1 MKMNEKN
8 LKLWEP
14 FRELVSMRDDM
25 DRLFETFFGSGQG
38 DLENYWKPAIDI
50 EESNGNLMVR
60 AELPGMTK
68 DDIKVSVQD
77 DMLTI
82 SGERMRENEEKNK
95 TVHRIER
102 CYGQF
107 RRMIRLPA
115 TVDADKVKA
124 TYKEGVLHVTLP
136 KPESLKPKNIDVEI
150 N

>member
-1 MKMNEKN
+1 MNEKN

-25 DRLFETFFGSGQG
+25 DRLFETFFGGGQG
-38 DLENYWKPAIDI
+38 DLDNYWKPAIDI

-82 SGERMRENEEKNK
+82 SGERTRENEKKDK

-124 TYKEGVLHVTLP
+124 TYKDGVLHVTLP
-136 KPESLKPKNIDVEI
+136 KPEALKPKNIDVEI